1 MRRFW
6 VRVNGEEYQVEV
18 MEIIEEGER
27 KGFEIKDITRVQEG
41 KKSSEALKVTTTIR
55 SPMPGRILAVNVKKG
70 DEVKA
75 GQVVV
80 ILEAMKMEN
89 EISIEHPGVITNVYV
104 EENDTVDV
112 GDALLE
118 VEEWRE

>member
-6 VRVNGEEYQVEV
+6 VRVNGEEYRVEV
-18 MEIIEEGER
+18 MEIVEEGAK
-27 KGFEIKDITRVQEG
+27 KGFEIQDITRVPE
-41 KKSSEALKVTTTIR
+41 KKGGEALKVTTTLR

-75 GQVVV
+75 GQVAV

-89 EISIEHPGVITNVYV
+89 EIAIEHPGVITNVYV
-104 EENDTVDV
+104 GENDTVDT
-112 GDALLE
+112 GDPLLDI
-118 VEEWRE
+118 EEWRE